1 MSDVAVRTTDS
12 SAGPAQ
18 LLTWRDAVTPL
29 SRSSRRRWTL
39 AYALLLVLG
48 GVLAAFPDAFLS
60 LLGAHARDGDAQFA
74 MLVTLGVVFG
84 MLRRGTRRLTAFDHP
99 QLDERDLSERDR
111 AFRLAYPLLLAVL
124 ALSAVALVA
133 VLPDIERTGVLSRNS
148 TSIVSSTEGGQLL
161 TVQALL
167 LLVLWGALW
176 AVYLP
181 TGILAWREPDSLS
194 PAAARSPSGL
204 SEPLRDAL
212 VALAVSGALILVLL
226 GSDALLAL
234 LPLIALLTLLGVL
247 SRRAAGQPPITAS
260 TVWGL
265 AAAVVLVVVIV
276 VVFVVFVGMAST
288 GGTDSTGS
296 AVDAGVSWS
305 AGAASL

>member
-1 MSDVAVRTTDS
+1 MSDVAVSTTHS
-12 SAGPAQ
+12 PAGPAQ

-60 LLGAHARDGDAQFA
+60 LLGDDARDGDAQFA
-74 MLVTLGVVFG
+74 MLVTLLVVFG

-99 QLDERDLSERDR
+99 QLDERDLATRDR

-124 ALSAVALVA
+124 ALTAVALVA

-148 TSIVSSTEGGQLL
+148 TSIVSSTEHGQLL

-181 TGILAWREPDSLS
+181 TGILAWREPDSVA
-194 PAAARSPSGL
+194 PERAWSPSGL

-212 VALAVSGALILVLL
+212 VAFAVGGALVLVLL

-234 LPLIALLTLLGVL
+234 LPLIAVLTLLGAL
-247 SRRAAGQPPITAS
+247 SRRAAGQPPIAAT
-260 TVWGL
+260 TVL
-265 AAAVVLVVVIV
+265 VLVAAVVLGMVIV
-276 VVFVVFVGMAST
+276 GVFVGLASS
-288 GGTDSTGS
+288 GGSSTDPPPETRSEPR
-296 AVDAGVSWS
+296 
-305 AGAASL
+305 

>member
-1 MSDVAVRTTDS
+1 MSDVAVSTTDG
-12 SAGPAQ
+12 SAGRAQ

-60 LLGAHARDGDAQFA
+60 VLGDDARDGDAQFA
-74 MLVTLGVVFG
+74 MLVTLLVVFG

-99 QLDERDLSERDR
+99 QLDERDLATRDR

-124 ALSAVALVA
+124 ALTAVALMA

-148 TSIVSSTEGGQLL
+148 TSIVSSTEHGQFL

-181 TGILAWREPDSLS
+181 NGILAWREPDSLS
-194 PAAARSPSGL
+194 AQPGSPAGP

-212 VALAVSGALILVLL
+212 VALAVGGALILVLV

-234 LPLIALLTLLGVL
+234 LPLIAVLTLLGAL
-247 SRRAAGQPPITAS
+247 SRRAAGQPPIATT
-260 TVWGL
+260 TVWIL
-265 AAAVVLVVVIV
+265 VAAVVVMVVVVVIV
-276 VVFVVFVGMAST
+276 GVLSGALGGSSGGSST
-288 GGTDSTGS
+288 GVAFETR
-296 AVDAGVSWS
+296 
-305 AGAASL
+305 

>member
-1 MSDVAVRTTDS
+1 MSDVAVGTTDS
-12 SAGPAQ
+12 CAGPAQ

-48 GVLAAFPDAFLS
+48 GGLAAFPDTFLS
-60 LLGAHARDGDAQFA
+60 LLGTHARDGDAQFA

-99 QLDERDLSERDR
+99 RLDERDLATRDR

-124 ALSAVALVA
+124 ALSAVALVV
-133 VLPDIERTGVLSRNS
+133 VLPDITRTEVLSPGV
-148 TSIVSSTEGGQLL
+148 TSDRPGRFL
-161 TVQALL
+161 TIEALL

-194 PAAARSPSGL
+194 PVAARSPSGL

-212 VALAVSGALILVLL
+212 VALAVGGALILVLL

-247 SRRAAGQPPITAS
+247 SRRAAG
-260 TVWGL
+260 
-265 AAAVVLVVVIV
+265 
-276 VVFVVFVGMAST
+276 
-288 GGTDSTGS
+288 
-296 AVDAGVSWS
+296 
-305 AGAASL
+305 